1 MWYYNYRKK
10 RKEMSNMTPM
20 VLLEVLM
27 ACTLLGIAL
36 IVEKLW
42 GDKIDD

>member
-1 MWYYNYRKK
+1 
-10 RKEMSNMTPM
+10 MTSM
-20 VLLEVLM
+20 ILLEVLM
-27 ACTLLGIAL
+27 SCTLLCIAL

>member
-1 MWYYNYRKK
+1 
-10 RKEMSNMTPM
+10 MTPM

-27 ACTLLGIAL
+27 AFTLLGIAL